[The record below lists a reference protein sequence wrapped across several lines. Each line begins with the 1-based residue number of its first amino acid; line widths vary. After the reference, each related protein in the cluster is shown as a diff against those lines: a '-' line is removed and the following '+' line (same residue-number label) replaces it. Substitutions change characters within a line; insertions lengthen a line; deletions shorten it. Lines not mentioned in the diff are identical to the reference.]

1 MFLNDGNV
9 GRLRQGSVL
18 QDGVSRGSGGWLWQ
32 SSGSVGGSLA
42 WLRHDL
48 NIGDWQDALPAPDLA
63 LVPVLVD
70 PPGENNRLA

>member
-32 SSGSVGGSLA
+32 SPGSVGGSLA
-42 WLRHDL
+42 RLRHDL
-48 NIGDWQDALPAPDLA
+48 YVGDGQDSLPAPYLP

-70 PPGENNRLA
+70 PPGENDRLA